1 MSDSGASDESGLLP
15 EAAAWFARM
24 RGPDAETSRADFEAW
39 LARGALHRAAYN
51 RASEIFA
58 MGKFLA
64 ERDETAAHRRARRA
78 RARPLLVG
86 AAAALLLVIGSI
98 GWLAL
103 RPVAPAHAPPGSSG
117 RPSPVQMAEL
127 RAGEKAQ
134 SVRLPD
140 GSLVRLA
147 AHTILDVR
155 FGGSERRSL
164 LERGLALFQVA
175 HEERPFV
182 VGAGGGSVTA
192 HGTVFE
198 VGLSADRHVSVRLI
212 EGVIDVRLPANG
224 GRERERPVK
233 RLQGAG
239 AIVFMAGAE
248 RADGAPATA
257 PSRTPATAAAASEG
271 PRDFDGI
278 RLADLLSI
286 ANRDLSRPIRLA
298 DPALA
303 DERISGR
310 FRTDDADLLSERIAL
325 LLGLAIDRSDPRAIV
340 LRRK

>member
-1 MSDSGASDESGLLP
+1 MSKLDPPNEGGLLE

-24 RGPDAETSRADFEAW
+24 RGPDAEASRADFEAW

-64 ERDETAAHRRARRA
+64 DEDLATGANAPWIGRSRPVLVAAFAA
-78 RARPLLVG
+78 VLLVV
-86 AAAALLLVIGSI
+86 ATS
-98 GWLAL
+98 WLAI
-103 RPVAPAHAPPGSSG
+103 RTMSPARQDGRAGD
-117 RPSPVQMAEL
+117 RPSSIQVAQL
-127 RAGEKAQ
+127 RAAGEAR
-134 SVRLPD
+134 SLRLPD

-147 AHTILDVR
+147 ADTILDVR
-155 FGGSERRSL
+155 FSGSERRSL

-182 VGAGGGSVTA
+182 VAAGGGSVTA

-198 VGLSADRHVSVRLI
+198 VGLSADRRVSVRLI
-212 EGVIDVRLPANG
+212 EGVIDVRLPADG
-224 GRERERPVK
+224 DRKREGPVK
-233 RLQGAG
+233 RLHGAG

-257 PSRTPATAAAASEG
+257 PSRAPAAAAATSQD
-271 PRDFDGI
+271 PRDFDAV
-278 RLADLLSI
+278 RLADLLAM
-286 ANRDLSRPIRLA
+286 ANRNSSRPIRIA
-298 DPALA
+298 DPALGDA
-303 DERISGR
+303 RISGR

-325 LLGLAIDRSDPRAIV
+325 LLGLVVDRSDPAAII

>member
-1 MSDSGASDESGLLP
+1 MSDSGSSDESGLLP

-24 RGPDAETSRADFEAW
+24 RGPDAEASRGDFEAW

-64 ERDETAAHRRARRA
+64 ERDAAAAHRRGRRA

-103 RPVAPAHAPPGSSG
+103 RPVTPVHAPADSTDRS
-117 RPSPVQMAEL
+117 SPVEAAEL

-155 FGGSERRSL
+155 FSGSERRSL

-175 HEERPFV
+175 HEDRPFV

-198 VGLSADRHVSVRLI
+198 VGLSADRRVSVRLI
-212 EGVIDVRLPANG
+212 EGAIDVRLPADRG
-224 GRERERPVK
+224 GERKGALK
-233 RLQGAG
+233 RLHGAG
-239 AIVFMAGAE
+239 AIVFMAGAPS
-248 RADGAPATA
+248 ADAPPATA
-257 PSRTPATAAAASEG
+257 PSGARIAAAATLRDA
-271 PRDFDGI
+271 RDFDRI
-278 RLADLLSI
+278 RLADLLLL
-286 ANRDLSRPIRLA
+286 ANRNSSRPIRLA
-298 DPALA
+298 EPALG

-310 FRTDDADLLSERIAL
+310 FRTDNTDLLSDQIAL
-325 LLGLAIDRSDPRAIV
+325 LFGLVVDRSDPTAIV